1 MLGVDDGG
9 NQSSQLLETILLYRT
24 KPEHSQDARRRGAR
38 RSPRASCPG
47 VLLLT
52 APDRPAHLCS
62 DVSCCT
68 CPTAGHRA
76 AWPRHLGILK
86 SESSTGRLCRVSGA
100 GAGTMR
106 LAMSW
111 AKRSRARQPLPLVAS
126 DSVPTVPWAPGAKG
140 SCRGQGPESWRPVL
154 CTQGDKGLPR
164 CPEPVWRR
172 KAFMQVSKE
181 MTQMLL
187 PWTPLLPSIVHHP
200 STERRRGAVGGCW
213 RGKPREL
220 DLSQDGKVH

>member
-1 MLGVDDGG
+1 
-9 NQSSQLLETILLYRT
+9 
-24 KPEHSQDARRRGAR
+24 
-38 RSPRASCPG
+38 
-47 VLLLT
+47 
-52 APDRPAHLCS
+52 
-62 DVSCCT
+62 
-68 CPTAGHRA
+68 
-76 AWPRHLGILK
+76 
-86 SESSTGRLCRVSGA
+86 
-100 GAGTMR
+100 MR
-106 LAMSW
+106 LAMGW

-140 SCRGQGPESWRPVL
+140 SCRGQGLESWRPML

-213 RGKPREL
+213 RGKPGEL
-220 DLSQDGKVH
+220 DLSQDGKAH

>member
-1 MLGVDDGG
+1 
-9 NQSSQLLETILLYRT
+9 
-24 KPEHSQDARRRGAR
+24 
-38 RSPRASCPG
+38 
-47 VLLLT
+47 
-52 APDRPAHLCS
+52 
-62 DVSCCT
+62 
-68 CPTAGHRA
+68 
-76 AWPRHLGILK
+76 
-86 SESSTGRLCRVSGA
+86 
-100 GAGTMR
+100 MR
-106 LAMSW
+106 LAMGW

-187 PWTPLLPSIVHHP
+187 P
-200 STERRRGAVGGCW
+200 
-213 RGKPREL
+213 
-220 DLSQDGKVH
+220 